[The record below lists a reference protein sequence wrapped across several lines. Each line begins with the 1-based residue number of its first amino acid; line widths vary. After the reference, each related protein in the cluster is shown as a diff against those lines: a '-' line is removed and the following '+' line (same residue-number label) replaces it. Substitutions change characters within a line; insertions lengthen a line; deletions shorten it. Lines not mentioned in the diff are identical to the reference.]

1 MADEAFRPLWTTPS
15 IEEGFLFRMSRR
27 GVTTYGTQAADPASG
42 TAGDTDRPA
51 VMDEAVAEVAALFG
65 RNNLP
70 QLPLHFARLMD
81 IIHKSDQIAQT
92 DTMSIG
98 DNSGFSEHIPHNQVC
113 AFPPD
118 SGEGEYFLKTVR
130 NISPIPVAQYFHA
143 GGNIPGFASAKTAG
157 THDLLYFFNVCFS
170 KCVDGRKLFIQLR
183 SDLVHPLIRTLCC
196 KPHTDQKLPGILIGQ
211 RAVCIGIFCFQFVY
225 DSKGQFFFMLLLL
238 FTFSCG
244 SFFSFL

>member
-1 MADEAFRPLWTTPS
+1 MADDAFRPLWTTPS

-27 GVTTYGTQAADPASG
+27 GVTAYGTQAADPAPG
-42 TAGDTDRPA
+42 TTGDTDRPA

-98 DNSGFSEHIPHNQVC
+98 DNGGLSEHIPHNQVC

-118 SGEGEYFLKTVR
+118 SGKGQYFLKGIR
-130 NISPIPVAQYFHA
+130 NISVIPVAQYFHTR
-143 GGNIPGFASAKTAG
+143 GNIPGFAPAKAAG
-157 THDLLYFFNVCFS
+157 THDLLYFF
-170 KCVDGRKLFIQLR
+170 
-183 SDLVHPLIRTLCC
+183 H
-196 KPHTDQKLPGILIGQ
+196 
-211 RAVCIGIFCFQFVY
+211 
-225 DSKGQFFFMLLLL
+225 
-238 FTFSCG
+238 
-244 SFFSFL
+244 